1 LTIRLEYE
9 KRKDLATPLKNVQ
22 KKRKE
27 DQAKLK
33 ELNKSIKESD
43 AQNEKLQSEMKAL
56 NDQREVPACLLL
68 VLRCVV
74 LCCCAV
80 LRCVWNHRELTNI
93 HQTIGIKEG
102 CRRFGNR
109 N

>member
-1 LTIRLEYE
+1 LAIRLEYE

-43 AQNEKLQSEMKAL
+43 AQNEKLQNEMKAL
-56 NDQREVPACLLL
+56 NEQREVPTS
-68 VLRCVV
+68 VLFMLWCVV
-74 LCCCAV
+74 VCCAV
-80 LRCVWNHRELTNI
+80 FGCHRELTKI